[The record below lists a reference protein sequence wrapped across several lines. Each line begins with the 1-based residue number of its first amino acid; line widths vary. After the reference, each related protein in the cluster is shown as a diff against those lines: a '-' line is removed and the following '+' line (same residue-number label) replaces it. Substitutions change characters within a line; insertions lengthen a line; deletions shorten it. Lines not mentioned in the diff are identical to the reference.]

1 VDAIGAYLLRRLG
14 VSLVVLIGI
23 SVLVF
28 VLLHTISSSPGRAV
42 LGVQASP
49 ASVAAFDH
57 AHGYDRPLPLQYL
70 SYLGDLLHGD
80 LGYSYKLNQSVV
92 ALLGQ
97 NSGRSALLTGVALVL
112 AVVVAIPLGILQAV
126 KRNSAIDNGLTA
138 LAFTL
143 YSIPVFF
150 LALVLIEVFSL
161 RLDLLPSQ
169 GSQATTVL
177 GVLADPVS
185 MILPVVTLTAVSVA
199 AFSRYMRS
207 AALDNLAQDYI
218 RVARAKGLSE
228 RQVIGRH
235 LLRNSCLP
243 IITLVGLSVPALL
256 AGNLIVETVFNYPG
270 LGLLFFNSLQKED
283 YPVLMA
289 YSLVVGALTVLGNL
303 VADVALAGVD
313 PRIRLR

>member
-1 VDAIGAYLLRRLG
+1 VDAISAYLLRRLG

-28 VLLHTISSSPGRAV
+28 MLLHMISSSPGRAV

-303 VADVALAGVD
+303 AADVALAGVD